1 MLNIKTFVCN
11 MLQENTYVVNDES
24 LECVIIDCGAYYDN
38 ERLSIVNY
46 INDNHLKPVHLLCTH
61 GHLDHCFGNDSIYD
75 SFGLLPEIHAADEFL
90 ACDLTEQA
98 NTMFGMP
105 YNRPTP
111 PLGRFLEDNQT
122 VEFGNHQFQVLHT
135 PGHTPGGVS
144 FYCSDEKVVFT
155 GDTLFRMSVGRTDFE
170 RGSWEDLLN
179 SLRTVISSLPDDTIV
194 YSGHGPLTNIKQE
207 KNMNPYL
214 L

>member
-1 MLNIKTFVCN
+1 
-11 MLQENTYVVNDES
+11 
-24 LECVIIDCGAYYDN
+24 
-38 ERLSIVNY
+38 
-46 INDNHLKPVHLLCTH
+46 
-61 GHLDHCFGNDSIYD
+61 
-75 SFGLLPEIHAADEFL
+75 
-90 ACDLTEQA
+90 
-98 NTMFGMP
+98 MP
-105 YNRPTP
+105 YNRPTT
-111 PLGRFLEDNQT
+111 PLGRFLEDNQI

-144 FYCSDEKVVFT
+144 FYCSKEKVVFT

>member
-24 LECVIIDCGAYYDN
+24 LECIIIDCGAYYDN
-38 ERLSIVNY
+38 ERLSIVEY
-46 INDNHLKPVHLLCTH
+46 INNNHLKPVRLLCTH
-61 GHLDHCFGNDSIYD
+61 GHLDHCFGNDTIYEA
-75 SFGLLPEIHAADEFL
+75 FGIMPELHADDVFL
-90 ACDLTEQA
+90 ARDLTEQA

-111 PLGRFLEDNQT
+111 PIGHFLEDKQMIK
-122 VEFGNHQFQVLHT
+122 FGNHQFQVLHT
-135 PGHTPGGVS
+135 PGHTPGCVS
-144 FYCSDEKVVFT
+144 FYCLEEKIVFT
-155 GDTLFRMSVGRTDFE
+155 GDTLFKMSVGRTDFE

-179 SLRTVISSLPDDTIV
+179 SLRTVISSLPDDATV
-194 YSGHGPLTNIKQE
+194 YCGHGPSTNIMQE